1 MKKTLLSLGLAVLAF
16 GGFAQETTDC
26 SVKENG
32 VTENYAGAA
41 APAGVFYWGNLK
53 EDATGQEPSFS
64 YTRNT
69 ETQMLDITVAHADT
83 VPLSEEAAAEV
94 AAAEAVAS
102 KKTDCH
108 NRQPKN
114 LWAPM
119 GIDINYAQAGDEGAS
134 YLDVSAMPSGS
145 ASFKNPGDKNVEVY
159 FAVLSTDGENK
170 NVVNATLIDTELTLW
185 GAIVKKGEDAV
196 FEFDLANAV
205 NRIWVDAGDVCGVCE
220 SRGGTILKG
229 STNDCIL
236 PDVIDAAKISGAEFT
251 VNEQLDVAPWN
262 GPLDGY
268 AVNLDYVKFGA
279 CAPVGLESNAAA
291 SGFEVY
297 PNPAQSLINFNHT
310 VNGSVEVELS
320 NTLGSTVSATSGSSM
335 NVAELPAGI
344 YFATLKVNGVAT
356 AVQRVQVQ

>member
-1 MKKTLLSLGLAVLAF
+1 
-16 GGFAQETTDC
+16 
-26 SVKENG
+26 
-32 VTENYAGAA
+32 
-41 APAGVFYWGNLK
+41 
-53 EDATGQEPSFS
+53 
-64 YTRNT
+64 
-69 ETQMLDITVAHADT
+69 MLDITVAHADT

-102 KKTDCH
+102 QKSDCH

-134 YLDVSAMPSGS
+134 YLDVSVMPSGS

-159 FAVLSTDGENK
+159 FAVLSTDGDKK

-185 GAIVKKGEDAV
+185 GAIVEKGEDAV

-205 NRIWVDAGDVCGVCE
+205 NRIWVEADDVCGVCA
-220 SRGGTILKG
+220 SRGGSILSG
-229 STNDCIL
+229 NDCIL
-236 PDVIDAAKISGAEFT
+236 PDVIDASKISGAEFT
-251 VNEQLDVAPWN
+251 VNEVLSVSPWN

-268 AVNLDYVKFGA
+268 AVNLDYVKFGN
-279 CAPVGLESNAAA
+279 CIPLGLESNAAA

-297 PNPAQSLINFNHT
+297 PNPAQRVINFNHT

-320 NTLGSTVSATSGSSM
+320 NTLGSTVSATTGSSM